1 MTVPG
6 TSAMCAEE
14 SLNGSKPR
22 SRFTARTLPKESEV
36 QDEKLGD
43 KEFIL
48 RGITRVRTTER
59 EEATSNVR
67 LSDTCPNSCPIPNS
81 LLCAQCGS
89 LAILLDSIL
98 CPNCDSHWAWHAK
111 FNSERTNESKKA
123 PRGGC
128 SRKGVSLDFTTV
140 ESRRKSLRVAGQFAA
155 TFWAFGQR
163 GSIPAT
169 AKRLD

>member
-67 LSDTCPNSCPIPNS
+67 LSDTCPNSCPIPQQPPLRAMWIACHSYRFDS
-81 LLCAQCGS
+81 L
-89 LAILLDSIL
+89 
-98 CPNCDSHWAWHAK
+98 
-111 FNSERTNESKKA
+111 SE
-123 PRGGC
+123 
-128 SRKGVSLDFTTV
+128 L
-140 ESRRKSLRVAGQFAA
+140 
-155 TFWAFGQR
+155 
-163 GSIPAT
+163 
-169 AKRLD
+169 